1 MTLCQQIFSP
11 VSFLTTH
18 EAKVGCAL
26 VKKQHQQQRQKKKDH
41 VYKVNPLHYPVRK
54 STTPFIS
61 LFLFLSL
68 FTLPFISY
76 LTIYYLRCKR
86 ANGRHLRNQFPA
98 ILLIHLPCI
107 VTCLTPP
114 MYQWLQQQKHLL
126 VEIHPFQGNFR

>member
-26 VKKQHQQQRQKKKDH
+26 VKKQHQQQRQKKKIMCTRSIH
-41 VYKVNPLHYPVRK
+41 FITRSEKVPRLLFH
-54 STTPFIS
+54 SFSFSLFS
-61 LFLFLSL
+61 LFL
-68 FTLPFISY
+68 
-76 LTIYYLRCKR
+76 LTIYYLRCRR

-98 ILLIHLPCI
+98 ILVIHLPCI

-126 VEIHPFQGNFR
+126 VEMHPFQGNFR